1 VTCARSVRDIIS
13 RNFYAL
19 THRFQLQNTEQLLLS
34 VRVQN
39 QCRAPGSEALPRGI
53 VQDMPNFE
61 FEPLGGNPERREARA
76 SKSLLAIPVGIKQ
89 KAVVHK
95 LVSKVRATIDHSA
108 ALVHLLDRFSI

>member
-1 VTCARSVRDIIS
+1 
-13 RNFYAL
+13 
-19 THRFQLQNTEQLLLS
+19 
-34 VRVQN
+34 VQN

-53 VQDMPNFE
+53 VQDMTNFE
-61 FEPLGGNPERREARA
+61 FESLGGNPERREARA